1 MGKTIRLK
9 MSGPSSVTVEPEKRS
24 NRDKKKK
31 KKENSQ
37 QNRSKEKNKLSVALS
52 AGQVDD
58 LPAPVQKHTI
68 IPNRPKRVRD
78 H

>member
-24 NRDKKKK
+24 NRNKKQKKKD
-31 KKENSQ
+31 NSQ
-37 QNRSKEKNKLSVALS
+37 QNRANEKSKLSVALS

-58 LPAPVQKHTI
+58 LPIPVQKHTI
-68 IPNRPKRVRD
+68 IPNRPKRMRD
-78 H
+78 Q

>member
-37 QNRSKEKNKLSVALS
+37 QNRSK
-52 AGQVDD
+52 
-58 LPAPVQKHTI
+58 
-68 IPNRPKRVRD
+68 
-78 H
+78 